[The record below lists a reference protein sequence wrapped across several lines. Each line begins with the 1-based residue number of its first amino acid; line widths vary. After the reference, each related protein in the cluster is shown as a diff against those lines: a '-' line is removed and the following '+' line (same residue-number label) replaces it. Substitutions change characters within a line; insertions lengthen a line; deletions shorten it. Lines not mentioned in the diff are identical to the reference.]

1 MSLTGVLCLSC
12 GAQICLTRC
21 VRGRGSCAH
30 PTPSRG
36 PSVSHCDH
44 PLPQGSSPTPT
55 LSRHL
60 CPSTSVSVCEG
71 PEAFLLHHTLVW
83 RFHTLCARAA
93 SSCQHSDYLAPLF
106 RVSQQLPTMNRQVEC
121 NPTLEGSHMAFRLGW
136 CHHGHHPSL
145 RSARSPAS
153 LSKRVIR
160 VTQERTKPKTVP
172 QKKKP
177 CLLGLTE
184 SFSQRNPLPHKPPN
198 QRKNHWTDTI
208 SPSSVTC
215 TLRLGIHQR
224 NALWG
229 FLCDVPRTT
238 LTSSG

>member
-1 MSLTGVLCLSC
+1 MLCLSC

-36 PSVSHCDH
+36 PAVSHCDH
-44 PLPQGSSPTPT
+44 PLPQGSSPTPS

-106 RVSQQLPTMNRQVEC
+106 RVSQQLPTMNRLEC

-172 QKKKP
+172 QK
-177 CLLGLTE
+177 T
-184 SFSQRNPLPHKPPN
+184 SHVSWASQRAPPSGTPC
-198 QRKNHWTDTI
+198 HT
-208 SPSSVTC
+208 SPPTSGRTTGQTPSLLHPSHAPSDWGSTKETPCGASSVTC
-215 TLRLGIHQR
+215 REQL
-224 NALWG
+224 
-229 FLCDVPRTT
+229 
-238 LTSSG
+238 

>member
-1 MSLTGVLCLSC
+1 MCVTHWRVVFELWCADESFSLCSWSGKLCAPDSFSRSSSVTLRPHSHHKGRVRRRLSP
-12 GAQICLTRC
+12 ATR
-21 VRGRGSCAH
+21 VPR
-30 PTPSRG
+30 
-36 PSVSHCDH
+36 
-44 PLPQGSSPTPT
+44 PLY
-55 LSRHL
+55 L
-60 CPSTSVSVCEG
+60 CVSV
-71 PEAFLLHHTLVW
+71 PRLSSYSHTLVW

-136 CHHGHHPSL
+136 CHHGHHPSP

-172 QKKKP
+172 QKNKP
-177 CLLGLTE
+177 CLLDLTE
-184 SFSQRNPLPHKPPN
+184 SSSQRTPCQTSPPN

-229 FLCDVPRTT
+229 
-238 LTSSG
+238 